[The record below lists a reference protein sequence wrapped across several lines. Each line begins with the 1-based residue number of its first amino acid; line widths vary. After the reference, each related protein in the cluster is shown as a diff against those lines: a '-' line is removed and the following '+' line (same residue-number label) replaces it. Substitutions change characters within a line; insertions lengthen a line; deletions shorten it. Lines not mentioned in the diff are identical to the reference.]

1 MHHCGVLLR
10 FAVTVVGARPIA
22 KGRGKIDVHALSVL
36 DGEAESCSAAAAGA
50 ATLLWPCSLAAFSA
64 LQPFSP
70 RVAFA
75 VLVQDPL
82 EAAVA
87 RFYGAHQTDTMKRSV
102 AIAKFF
108 RAQQRNAFSDEHL
121 QQ

>member
-1 MHHCGVLLR
+1 MSGGASCRAWACCCSSWANR
-10 FAVTVVGARPIA
+10 FRI
-22 KGRGKIDVHALSVL
+22 
-36 DGEAESCSAAAAGA
+36 
-50 ATLLWPCSLAAFSA
+50 AAFSA

-82 EAAVA
+82 EGAVA